1 MQRNSDKNP
10 GSQEQGMNLNLALQ
24 KKFCGFDFD
33 VAFRTDSKRLG
44 IFGRSGSGKS
54 TLVNLLAGLL
64 PADAGRLRFGD
75 RLLYDSAQGI
85 CVSPQKRRIAVV
97 FQHSHLFPHLT
108 VERNLLYGYRRIPAS
123 ERTIDPGEL
132 CRVLDISHLL
142 QRSVIALSGGER
154 QRVALGRGVLANP
167 HLLLM
172 DEPLSG
178 LDEKLK
184 YQIIPYLKDVL
195 DRYDIP
201 LVYVS
206 HSMNEMRMLVDEVL
220 VLENGNL
227 ASQTSPET
235 LARLRMKE
243 CPLGYL
249 NFFSLQNPV
258 PDEHLWAYEWGK
270 NRLTL
275 THSTCDHEGLFT
287 LASKDIVLFRRHP
300 ESVSARNLLRGTVGN
315 IFELDQRIGVE
326 LDCNGKPLVA
336 TIVKKAA
343 EELGVNPGKEIY
355 AAIKA
360 DAFRRVY

>member
-1 MQRNSDKNP
+1 
-10 GSQEQGMNLNLALQ
+10 MNLNLALQ
-24 KKFCGFDFD
+24 KKFDGFSFD
-33 VAFRTDSKRLG
+33 VAFGTDSRRLG

-54 TLVNLLAGLL
+54 TLVNLLAGLT
-64 PADAGRLRFGD
+64 PPDAGRFRFGN
-75 RLLYDSAQGI
+75 RLLYDSARRI

-97 FQHSHLFPHLT
+97 FQHSHLFPHLN
-108 VERNLLYGYRRIPAS
+108 VERNLLYGYRRIPAA

-132 CRVLDISHLL
+132 CQVLDICHLL
-142 QRSVIALSGGER
+142 KRSVISLSGGER

-184 YQIIPYLKDVL
+184 YQIIPYLKNVL
-195 DRYDIP
+195 ERYDIP

-227 ASQTSPET
+227 ISQTSPET
-235 LARLRMKE
+235 LARLRMKD
-243 CPLGYL
+243 CPMGFL
-249 NFFSLQNPV
+249 NFFSLQDPV
-258 PDEHLWAYEWGK
+258 AVDHLWGYQWGK
-270 NRLTL
+270 NKLVL
-275 THSTCDHEGLFT
+275 THSTDDHKGLFALT
-287 LASKDIVLFRRHP
+287 SKDILLFRRHP
-300 ESVSARNLLRGTVGN
+300 ESISARNLLRGIVRSL
-315 IFELDQRIGVE
+315 FELDQRIGVE
-326 LDCNGKPLVA
+326 LDFQGLPLIA
-336 TIVKKAA
+336 TIVRKAA
-343 EELGVNPGKEIY
+343 EELAIAPGRELY

>member
-1 MQRNSDKNP
+1 
-10 GSQEQGMNLNLALQ
+10 MNLNLALQ
-24 KKFCGFDFD
+24 KTVGAFEFD

-64 PADAGRLRFGD
+64 TPDAGVFRFAD
-75 RLLYDSAQGI
+75 RVLFDSAKRI

-97 FQHSHLFPHLT
+97 FQHSHLFPHLN
-108 VERNLLYGYRRIPAS
+108 VESNLMYGYRRIPAAD
-123 ERTIDPGEL
+123 RTIDPDEL
-132 CRVLDISHLL
+132 CRVLDIGHLL
-142 QRSVIALSGGER
+142 KRSVGDLSGGER

-195 DRYDIP
+195 QRYGIP

-220 VLENGNL
+220 VMENGTL
-227 ASQTSPET
+227 VSQTSPET

-243 CPLGYL
+243 CPMGYL
-249 NFFSLQNPV
+249 NFFTLRDPV
-258 PDEHLWAYEWGK
+258 PSDQLWSYPWGNNK
-270 NRLTL
+270 LILTQYAAE
-275 THSTCDHEGLFT
+275 TEALFT
-287 LASKDIVLFRRHP
+287 LPSKDIVLFRRHP
-300 ESVSARNLLRGTVGN
+300 ESISARNLLHGSVRN
-315 IFELDQRIGVE
+315 LFDLDQRIGVE
-326 LDCNGKPLVA
+326 LDCHGQSLVA
-336 TIVKKAA
+336 TIVQQAA
-343 EELGVNPGKEIY
+343 DELEIAPGKEIF

>member
-1 MQRNSDKNP
+1 
-10 GSQEQGMNLNLALQ
+10 MNLNLALQ
-24 KKFCGFDFD
+24 KKIGAFEFD
-33 VAFRTDSKRLG
+33 VAFRTDSHRIG

-54 TLVNLLAGLL
+54 TLVHLLAGLL
-64 PADAGRLRFGD
+64 TPDAGVLRFGD
-75 RLLYDSAQGI
+75 RVLFDSARRI

-97 FQHSHLFPHLT
+97 FQHSHLFPHLN
-108 VERNLLYGYRRIPAS
+108 VERNLLYGYRRIPAA
-123 ERTIDPGEL
+123 ERTIDPEEL

-142 QRSVIALSGGER
+142 KRSVGDLSGGER

-184 YQIIPYLKDVL
+184 YQIIPYLKNVL
-195 DRYDIP
+195 QRYDIP

-220 VLENGNL
+220 VMENGSL

-235 LARLRMKE
+235 LARLRMKD
-243 CPLGYL
+243 CPMGYL
-249 NFFSLQNPV
+249 NFFTLRDPAPSHQ
-258 PDEHLWAYEWGK
+258 LWSYPWG
-270 NRLTL
+270 NTRLVL
-275 THSTCDHEGLFT
+275 THGSTGEEALFT
-287 LASKDIVLFRRHP
+287 LPSKDIVLFRRHP
-300 ESVSARNLLRGTVGN
+300 ESISARNLLQGTVRN
-315 IFELDQRIGVE
+315 LFDLDQRIGVE
-326 LDCNGKPLVA
+326 LDCHGQSLVA
-336 TIVKKAA
+336 TVVQQAA
-343 EELGVNPGKEIY
+343 DELDITPGRELF

>member
-1 MQRNSDKNP
+1 
-10 GSQEQGMNLNLALQ
+10 MNLNLALQ
-24 KKFCGFDFD
+24 KKIGTFDFD

-64 PADAGRLRFGD
+64 TPDSGVFRFADRVLF
-75 RLLYDSAQGI
+75 DSARRI
-85 CVSPQKRRIAVV
+85 SVSPQKRRIAVV
-97 FQHSHLFPHLT
+97 FQHSHLFPHLN
-108 VERNLLYGYRRIPAS
+108 VERNLLYGYRRIPAAD
-123 ERTIDPGEL
+123 RTIDPAEL
-132 CRVLDISHLL
+132 CRVLDIAHLL
-142 QRSVIALSGGER
+142 KRAVSDLSGGER

-195 DRYDIP
+195 ERYDIP

-220 VLENGNL
+220 VLENGAL
-227 ASQTSPET
+227 TSQTSPET
-235 LARLRMKE
+235 LARLRMKD
-243 CPLGYL
+243 CPMGYL
-249 NFFSLQNPV
+249 NFFTLRDPV
-258 PDEHLWAYEWGK
+258 PNDQLWSYSWGN
-270 NRLTL
+270 NRLVL
-275 THSTCDHEGLFT
+275 TQTVVGTEALFT
-287 LASKDIVLFRRHP
+287 LPSKDILLFQRHP
-300 ESVSARNLLRGTVGN
+300 ESISARNLLQGTVKN
-315 IFELDQRIGVE
+315 LFDLDRRIGVE
-326 LDCNGKPLVA
+326 LDCNGQSLVA
-336 TIVKKAA
+336 TIVQQAA
-343 EELGVNPGKEIY
+343 DELSVAPGRELF